1 MKTIPV
7 SEPLILGKELKY
19 AQQAIESGWISSEGE
34 FINRFEKDFAQYIG
48 KKYAVAVNNGTNALI
63 LALRVLDLPKESEVI
78 IPTFTII
85 SCALSCIYNNL
96 IPVFIDCDKRTQTM
110 DVSKI
115 EERISKKTKAIM
127 PVHIYGHPADMNMV
141 LKVAKK
147 HNLCVIEDFAEAIGS
162 LYKGRKCGSF
172 GDINCT
178 SFYGNKLITT
188 GEGGMCLT
196 DNKIFAEKLR
206 RLRNLGFIPQE
217 RFVHYDLGFNFRI
230 TNVQSAI
237 GCAQLERIEEHV
249 KRKVWIANT
258 YNRALNKLQQK
269 GFISLPVEETWA
281 KNTYW
286 MYTIVLNEKF
296 GVKAKEVIGKLR
308 KKNIQARPFFYP
320 LHLQPAF
327 KKLPW
332 YKKENLP
339 VSEKLYE
346 YGFYLPSGLTLKK
359 EDIGRVSFALEEV
372 LHGFCK

>member
-19 AQQAIESGWISSEGE
+19 VKQAILSGWISSEGK

-48 KKYAVAVNNGTNALI
+48 KKHAVAVNNGTNSLI
-63 LALRVLDLPKESEVI
+63 LALRALDLPGGSEVI

-85 SCALSCIYNNL
+85 SCALACIYNNL
-96 IPVFIDCDKRTQTM
+96 VPVFIDCDKKTQGM

-115 EERISKKTKAIM
+115 KEKITERTKAIM
-127 PVHIYGHPADMNMV
+127 PVHIYGHPVDMYPV
-141 LKVAKK
+141 LKIAKK
-147 HNLCVIEDFAEAIGS
+147 YNLYVIEDFAEAIGS
-162 LYKGRKCGSF
+162 LYKDKKCGSF

-178 SFYGNKLITT
+178 SFYGNKLVTA
-188 GEGGMCLT
+188 GEGGICLT
-196 DNKIFAEKLR
+196 DNRNLAERLR

-217 RFVHYDLGFNFRI
+217 RFVHYELGFNFRM
-230 TNVQSAI
+230 TNVQAAI
-237 GCAQLERIEEHV
+237 GCAQLERVDEHI
-249 KRKVWIANT
+249 KRKARMAAT
-258 YNRALNKLQQK
+258 YNRTLKKLQQK
-269 GFISLPVEETWA
+269 GFLNLPVEETWA

-286 MYTIVLNEKF
+286 MYAVVLNEKF
-296 GVKAKEVIGKLR
+296 GIKAKEVIEKLR
-308 KKNIQARPFFYP
+308 EKNIHARPFFYP

-327 KKLPW
+327 RKLPW

-359 EDIGRVSFALEEV
+359 EDIEKVSSILEGV
-372 LHGFCK
+372 IYGLCK